1 MGIILDLTFLFFVE
15 LLFTIRNIMMCIIV
29 YHNRIMDNI
38 LCYGT
43 IFLVP
48 FVPMMKT
55 KSLIQNHS
63 SIRRQE
69 NHLNIWKDTA
79 NLNKVAIISCS
90 KMTTIVVSFLKD
102 L

>member
-38 LCYGT
+38 LCYGI

-55 KSLIQNHS
+55 KSLIQNHN

-69 NHLNIWKDTA
+69 NHLNIWKDKKKIKKKI
-79 NLNKVAIISCS
+79 NNSCS